1 MKSNDLRV
9 IKTKNALY
17 NTLIELMKDH
27 AFEEIKVSDICTKAL
42 INRSTFYAHYN
53 DKYELLKDMIDNLKD
68 SLTEELKK
76 NQNIGDTKEYYLEM
90 ISLFLDHVEEKKEIY
105 VAIGKTNKNGIMMD
119 MIYDTFK
126 KEIIEGIDK
135 SEQKV
140 KIPSNFVATFYL
152 GAVFSAGTE
161 WLMSDFK
168 YTKEEMLNYL
178 NILIPDGLEI
188 VNKK

>member
-90 ISLFLDHVEEKKEIY
+90 IKIFLDHIESKRNTYISIMINNRNSIMFDIVYDILDHDIKSRLKNDASSKK
-105 VAIGKTNKNGIMMD
+105 G
-119 MIYDTFK
+119 
-126 KEIIEGIDK
+126 
-135 SEQKV
+135 
-140 KIPSNFVATFYL
+140 IPSNIVAKFYI
-152 GAVFSAGTE
+152 GAVFNVGLEYLKNNNNYSKE
-161 WLMSDFK
+161 DILK
-168 YTKEEMLNYL
+168 YLD
-178 NILIPDGLEI
+178 ILIPNNLDRITL
-188 VNKK
+188 

>member
-1 MKSNDLRV
+1 MKNNDLRV

-90 ISLFLDHVEEKKEIY
+90 IKIFLDHIESKRNTYISIMINNRNSIMFDIVYDVLDHDIKSRLKSDTSSKK
-105 VAIGKTNKNGIMMD
+105 G
-119 MIYDTFK
+119 
-126 KEIIEGIDK
+126 
-135 SEQKV
+135 
-140 KIPSNFVATFYL
+140 IPSNIVAKFYI
-152 GAVFSAGTE
+152 GAVFNVGLEYLKNNNNYSKE
-161 WLMSDFK
+161 DILK
-168 YTKEEMLNYL
+168 YLD
-178 NILIPDGLEI
+178 ILIPNNLDRITL
-188 VNKK
+188 

>member
-68 SLTEELKK
+68 SLTAELKK
-76 NQNIGDTKEYYLEM
+76 NQNIGDTKDYYLEM
-90 ISLFLDHVEEKKEIY
+90 IKIFLDHIESKRNTYISIMINNRNSIMFDIVYDVLDHDIKSRLKNDTSSKK
-105 VAIGKTNKNGIMMD
+105 G
-119 MIYDTFK
+119 
-126 KEIIEGIDK
+126 
-135 SEQKV
+135 
-140 KIPSNFVATFYL
+140 IPSNIVAKFYI
-152 GAVFSAGTE
+152 GAVF
-161 WLMSDFK
+161 
-168 YTKEEMLNYL
+168 NV
-178 NILIPDGLEI
+178 GLEYLKNNNNYSSPI
-188 VNKK
+188 GTKMF

>member
-68 SLTEELKK
+68 SLTAELKK
-76 NQNIGDTKEYYLEM
+76 NQNIGDTKDYYLEM
-90 ISLFLDHVEEKKEIY
+90 IKIFLDHIESKRNTYISIMINNRNSIMFDIVYDVLDHDIKSRLKND
-105 VAIGKTNKNGIMMD
+105 TSSNKG
-119 MIYDTFK
+119 
-126 KEIIEGIDK
+126 
-135 SEQKV
+135 
-140 KIPSNFVATFYL
+140 IPSNIVANFYI
-152 GAVFSAGTE
+152 GAVFNVGLEYLKNNNNYSKE
-161 WLMSDFK
+161 DILK
-168 YTKEEMLNYL
+168 YLD
-178 NILIPDGLEI
+178 ILIPNNLDRITL
-188 VNKK
+188 

>member
-90 ISLFLDHVEEKKEIY
+90 IKIFLDHIESKRNTYISIMINNRNSIMFDIAYDVLDHDIKSRLKNDTSSNI
-105 VAIGKTNKNGIMMD
+105 VAK
-119 MIYDTFK
+119 
-126 KEIIEGIDK
+126 
-135 SEQKV
+135 
-140 KIPSNFVATFYL
+140 FYI
-152 GAVFSAGTE
+152 GAVFNVGLEYLKNNNNYSKE
-161 WLMSDFK
+161 DILK
-168 YTKEEMLNYL
+168 YLD
-178 NILIPDGLEI
+178 ILIPNNLDRITL
-188 VNKK
+188 

>member
-68 SLTEELKK
+68 SLLK
-76 NQNIGDTKEYYLEM
+76 N
-90 ISLFLDHVEEKKEIY
+90 
-105 VAIGKTNKNGIMMD
+105 
-119 MIYDTFK
+119 
-126 KEIIEGIDK
+126 
-135 SEQKV
+135 
-140 KIPSNFVATFYL
+140 
-152 GAVFSAGTE
+152 
-161 WLMSDFK
+161 
-168 YTKEEMLNYL
+168 
-178 NILIPDGLEI
+178 
-188 VNKK
+188 

>member
-68 SLTEELKK
+68 SLTAELKK
-76 NQNIGDTKEYYLEM
+76 NQNIGDTKDYYLEM
-90 ISLFLDHVEEKKEIY
+90 IKIFLDHIESKRNTYISIMINNRNSIMFDIVYDVLDHDIKSRLKNDASSKK
-105 VAIGKTNKNGIMMD
+105 G
-119 MIYDTFK
+119 
-126 KEIIEGIDK
+126 
-135 SEQKV
+135 
-140 KIPSNFVATFYL
+140 IPSNIVAKFYI
-152 GAVFSAGTE
+152 GAVFNVGLEYLKNNNNYSKE
-161 WLMSDFK
+161 DILK
-168 YTKEEMLNYL
+168 YLD
-178 NILIPDGLEI
+178 ILIPNNLDRITL
-188 VNKK
+188 

>member
-1 MKSNDLRV
+1 MKNNDLRV

-90 ISLFLDHVEEKKEIY
+90 IKIFLDHIESKRNTYISIMINNRNSIMFDIVYDVLDHDIKSRLKNDASSKK
-105 VAIGKTNKNGIMMD
+105 G
-119 MIYDTFK
+119 
-126 KEIIEGIDK
+126 
-135 SEQKV
+135 
-140 KIPSNFVATFYL
+140 IPSNIVAKFYI
-152 GAVFSAGTE
+152 GAVFNVGLEYLKNNNNYSKE
-161 WLMSDFK
+161 DILK
-168 YTKEEMLNYL
+168 YLD
-178 NILIPDGLEI
+178 ILIPNNLDRITL
-188 VNKK
+188 

>member
-1 MKSNDLRV
+1 MKNNDLRV

-90 ISLFLDHVEEKKEIY
+90 IKIFLDHIESKRNTYISIMINNRNSIMFDIVYDVLDHDIKSRLKNDTSSKK
-105 VAIGKTNKNGIMMD
+105 G
-119 MIYDTFK
+119 
-126 KEIIEGIDK
+126 
-135 SEQKV
+135 
-140 KIPSNFVATFYL
+140 IPSNIVSKFYI
-152 GAVFSAGTE
+152 GAVFNVGLEYLKNNNNYSKE
-161 WLMSDFK
+161 DILK
-168 YTKEEMLNYL
+168 YLD
-178 NILIPDGLEI
+178 ILIPNNLDHITL
-188 VNKK
+188 

>member
-90 ISLFLDHVEEKKEIY
+90 IKIFLDHIESKRNTYISIMINNRNSIMFDIVYDVLDHDIKSRLKNDASSKK
-105 VAIGKTNKNGIMMD
+105 G
-119 MIYDTFK
+119 
-126 KEIIEGIDK
+126 
-135 SEQKV
+135 
-140 KIPSNFVATFYL
+140 IPSNIVAKFYI
-152 GAVFSAGTE
+152 GAVFNVGLEYLKNNNNYSKE
-161 WLMSDFK
+161 DILK
-168 YTKEEMLNYL
+168 YLD
-178 NILIPDGLEI
+178 ILIPNNLDRITL
-188 VNKK
+188 

>member
-1 MKSNDLRV
+1 MKNNDLRV

-27 AFEEIKVSDICTKAL
+27 AFEEIKVSDICSKAL

-90 ISLFLDHVEEKKEIY
+90 IKIFLDHNTYISIMINNRNSIMFDIVYDVLDHDIKSRLKNDTSSKK
-105 VAIGKTNKNGIMMD
+105 G
-119 MIYDTFK
+119 
-126 KEIIEGIDK
+126 
-135 SEQKV
+135 
-140 KIPSNFVATFYL
+140 IPSNIVAKFYI
-152 GAVFSAGTE
+152 GAVFNVGLEYLKNNNNYSKE
-161 WLMSDFK
+161 DILK
-168 YTKEEMLNYL
+168 YLD
-178 NILIPDGLEI
+178 ILIPNNLDRIAL
-188 VNKK
+188 

>member
-1 MKSNDLRV
+1 MLFNGISKRAETSF
-9 IKTKNALY
+9 
-17 NTLIELMKDH
+17 TL
-27 AFEEIKVSDICTKAL
+27 KVLGNLFIILGLS
-42 INRSTFYAHYN
+42 INSHGF
-53 DKYELLKDMIDNLKD
+53 LFILPSLKRKINKEGL
-68 SLTEELKK
+68 SLTINLDKNFYEKLEKELEK
-76 NQNIGDTKEYYLEM
+76 NTSIKNTKEYYLEM

-105 VAIGKTNKNGIMMD
+105 VAIGKANKNGIMMD

-135 SEQKV
+135 SEQRV

-188 VNKK
+188 ANKK

>member
-68 SLTEELKK
+68 SLTAELKK
-76 NQNIGDTKEYYLEM
+76 NQNIGDTKDYYLEM
-90 ISLFLDHVEEKKEIY
+90 IKIFLDHIESKRNTYISIMINNRNSIMVDIIYDVLDHDVNMRLKELEKK
-105 VAIGKTNKNGIMMD
+105 
-119 MIYDTFK
+119 DT
-126 KEIIEGIDK
+126 
-135 SEQKV
+135 QKV
-140 KIPSNFVATFYL
+140 PANILAKFYI
-152 GAVFSAGTE
+152 GAVFNVALEFLKKDSP
-161 WLMSDFK
+161 
-168 YTKEEMLNYL
+168 YTKEDILNYL
-178 NILIPDGLEI
+178 DYLIPNNIDM
-188 VNKK
+188 